1 MIFKLFFLTIFFL
14 SGAQNIFGCSAAY
27 QYSLFP
33 MGMSMGQLVVLEVE
47 MNRYL
52 NSPAE
57 QMIPMYGME
66 SSNMNEIEV
75 RWKGTLKL
83 MYYSENGLEII
94 HDLGFIDLLDE
105 NYAETLKAL
114 FLEAYEKSMTL
125 PAFEEA
131 SLESVGRCH
140 HDRTCDF
147 IQLIIDEQQIEFY
160 SKSTEKNY
168 DNDSCKVNFSYNTLK
183 KVENATK
190 INFTDF
196 KNIEKDYQVD
206 FFRLWSPITVR
217 RYRIGIAILFV
228 YSLGRGDRSRYFLSK
243 EEKLDLKIHESA
255 AHYIQGNDVLFHGQ
269 RFDFIHF
276 YQP

>member
-1 MIFKLFFLTIFFL
+1 
-14 SGAQNIFGCSAAY
+14 
-27 QYSLFP
+27 

-57 QMIPMYGME
+57 QMIPRYGME
-66 SSNMNEIEV
+66 NSNMNEIEV

-83 MYYSENGLEII
+83 MFYTEKGLELIY
-94 HDLGFIDLLDE
+94 DLGFIDLLDE
-105 NYAETLKAL
+105 NYSEALLAL
-114 FLEAYEKSMTL
+114 FLEAYEKSVAL

-140 HDRTCDF
+140 HDRLCDF
-147 IQLIIDEQQIEFY
+147 MHLIINEQQIEFY

-168 DNDSCKVNFSYNTLK
+168 DHDSCKVNFSYTALK

-196 KNIEKDYQVD
+196 ENIEKDYQVD

-217 RYRIGIAILFV
+217 RYRIGTTILLV

-243 EEKLDLKIHESA
+243 EEKLDLKIHESP